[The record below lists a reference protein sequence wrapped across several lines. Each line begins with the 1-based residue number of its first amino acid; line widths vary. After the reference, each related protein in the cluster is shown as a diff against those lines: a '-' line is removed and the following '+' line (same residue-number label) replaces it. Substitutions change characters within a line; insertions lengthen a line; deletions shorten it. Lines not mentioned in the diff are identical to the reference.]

1 MNDQEKM
8 EESGLSPEMSAL
20 LDDAVRLLVGDAED
34 PEGLEL
40 LAAYAKGMN
49 LEEFRAWQEEEART
63 ARP

>member
-1 MNDQEKM
+1 MNDQGKN

-40 LAAYAKGMN
+40 LAAYAK
-49 LEEFRAWQEEEART
+49 A
-63 ARP
+63 

>member
-1 MNDQEKM
+1 MNDQGKN

-20 LDDAVRLLVGDAED
+20 LDDAVRLLVGEPED

-40 LAAYAKGMN
+40 LAAYAKGMS
-49 LEEFRAWQEEEART
+49 LEEFRAWQAEEAGT